1 MADPVFSVVI
11 VTAAP
16 TGMAA
21 EAGGAFVKID
31 GREVLLRSVELFLNR
46 DNVKQIQVVFEQDF
60 LEEGRKKY
68 GGHFGFSGV
77 KVIGGGPRWIDQL
90 AVAAEKISD
99 EATHVLVHDA
109 ARPAVS
115 YLDIESIMDAANK
128 YSAATL
134 ATPLRSP
141 LIEVDEGGAAL
152 AYHSPQKFMHIVTP
166 QVFAKDKFRELVK
179 DKQDFHASQFTLCKG
194 SPLNVRCGGGGDVTL
209 VKAMLHML
217 PKPKIKAP
225 LSPFDEAQW

>member
-1 MADPVFSVVI
+1 MAFGDEPLPETTTEPSPATNAVFSVII

-16 TGMAA
+16 PGMAV

-77 KVIGGGPRWIDQL
+77 KVIGGGPRWIEQL

-109 ARPAVS
+109 A
-115 YLDIESIMDAANK
+115 
-128 YSAATL
+128 
-134 ATPLRSP
+134 
-141 LIEVDEGGAAL
+141 
-152 AYHSPQKFMHIVTP
+152 
-166 QVFAKDKFRELVK
+166 
-179 DKQDFHASQFTLCKG
+179 
-194 SPLNVRCGGGGDVTL
+194 
-209 VKAMLHML
+209 
-217 PKPKIKAP
+217 
-225 LSPFDEAQW
+225 

>member
-16 TGMAA
+16 TGMAV

-31 GREVLLRSVELFLNR
+31 GREVLLKSVELFLNR
-46 DNVKQIQVVFEQDF
+46 DNVKQIQVAFEPDF
-60 LEEGRKKY
+60 LEEGRRKY

-77 KVIGGGPRWIDQL
+77 KTIGAGPRWIDQL
-90 AVAAEKISD
+90 AAAAEKLSD
-99 EATHVLVHDA
+99 DATHVLVHDA

-115 YLDIESIMDAANK
+115 YLDLEAIMEAAAK
-128 YSAATL
+128 HPAAAL
-134 ATPLRSP
+134 ATPLRAP
-141 LIEVDEGGAAL
+141 LIEVDEGGNAL
-152 AYHSPQKFMHIVTP
+152 AYHAPQTFMHLVTP
-166 QVFAKDKFRELVK
+166 QVFSKEKFHELVK
-179 DKQDFHASQFTLCKG
+179 DKKDFHASQFTLIKG
-194 SPLNVRCGGGGDVTL
+194 SPLNVRCGGGGDVSL